1 MARSLPVSVP
11 FPEGLPKRGEI
22 FDIPSE
28 EDEEEI
34 FFEGPQGTLQNKLF
48 EIIELIHYN
57 PGPPTTS
64 LIPIFSFSG
73 SSKKSKD
80 IIERRQSAIPDKI
93 AQIAKSMYDRDG
105 LGFGESPQKY

>member
-1 MARSLPVSVP
+1 MNDFVLCIMKFSFWVLSESTQAFRIGIRQQPKTNTPHNMARSLPVSVP

-48 EIIELIHYN
+48 EFIELIHYKTVQA
-57 PGPPTTS
+57 PH
-64 LIPIFSFSG
+64 L
-73 SSKKSKD
+73 
-80 IIERRQSAIPDKI
+80 
-93 AQIAKSMYDRDG
+93 
-105 LGFGESPQKY
+105 

>member
-57 PGPPTTS
+57 SVDAYTNNPNI
-64 LIPIFSFSG
+64 LLFRFIN
-73 SSKKSKD
+73 K
-80 IIERRQSAIPDKI
+80 E
-93 AQIAKSMYDRDG
+93 
-105 LGFGESPQKY
+105 